1 MVSGGES
8 ERRSDRPGATPGVTG
23 HLATWLPPLVWTAVV
38 LRFSSETWSA
48 ESTAGFVMPLLGWL
62 MPWATPAQIAFFH
75 GLGRKAAH
83 FTEYA
88 ILSALWYRAFVRGRS
103 GSRRTAELG
112 AFAVAIACA
121 IVDEVHQSVT
131 ASRIGSPLDVLLDA
145 TGAIAAL
152 ATIAYGWRLV
162 TAITTALFWLA
173 AIGGAAFLIVNH
185 ISGVD
190 SGPLWFTTP
199 LAIAALL
206 FRHYLGRH
214 SSR

>member
-8 ERRSDRPGATPGVTG
+8 ERRSDRPDATPGVTG

-88 ILSALWYRAFVRGRS
+88 ILSALWYRA
-103 GSRRTAELG
+103 LG

-162 TAITTALFWLA
+162 TAITAGLFWLA

-185 ISGVD
+185 IAGVD